1 LIPTKY
7 PLPTYMKNN
16 MDIEE
21 LSYAIIGAALKIHK
35 ATGPGLLESA
45 YERILTYELQ
55 QMDLDVKNQVPISLE
70 YEDLHVPDCYRL
82 DLLVNDKIIIELK
95 SVRTLDDI
103 HFKQLLTYLR
113 LTGKELGLLINFNEI
128 ILKNSIKRV
137 INYERGE

>member
-1 LIPTKY
+1 
-7 PLPTYMKNN
+7 MKNN

-45 YERILTYELQ
+45 YERMLTYELQ